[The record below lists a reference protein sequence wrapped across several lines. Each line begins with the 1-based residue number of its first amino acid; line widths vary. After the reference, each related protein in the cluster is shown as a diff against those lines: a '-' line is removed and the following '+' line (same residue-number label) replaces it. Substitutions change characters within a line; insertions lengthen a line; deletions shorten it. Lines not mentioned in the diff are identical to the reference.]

1 MTTAKKDDMPE
12 VIAEVMRH
20 PPSEVCLSIITAR
33 DVHKAKA
40 LAHFPVHVK
49 IFEDTFELLV
59 NAIHGLNFAKKENWE
74 QHNTLQVVFL
84 SKVLKTLFSA
94 FQQIMHGDCFEALAT
109 CRIVYETLL
118 RVCFIEK
125 SPEHQFSTIKAEKG
139 CTQFTP
145 TNFLRDT
152 LKVIDEDPFY
162 EFLSFSV
169 HSNKYPVLK
178 DMFKSQQNGGLL
190 LDLGFEYNEKYL
202 QVSFNTLIVIT
213 YLAGRLFQG
222 LFNSHLAETRYEL
235 KKMNAIEILVRDMP
249 NEFNTIPGLIE
260 KILEKLRS
268 G

>member
-20 PPSEVCLSIITAR
+20 PPSEVYLSIITAR

-40 LAHFPVHVK
+40 LAHLPVHVK

-84 SKVLKTLFSA
+84 SKVPKTLFSA
-94 FQQIMHGDCFEALAT
+94 FQQIMHGDYFEALST
-109 CRIVYETLL
+109 YRIVYKTFL

-125 SPEHQFSTIKAEKG
+125 FPAHQSSTIKAAKG
-139 CTQFTP
+139 SPDFKP

-162 EFLSFSV
+162 EFLSPPV
-169 HSNKYPVLK
+169 HSNKYLVLE

-190 LDLGFEYNEKYL
+190 LDLGFEYNEKYISAL
-202 QVSFNTLIVIT
+202 RLI
-213 YLAGRLFQG
+213 
-222 LFNSHLAETRYEL
+222 
-235 KKMNAIEILVRDMP
+235 
-249 NEFNTIPGLIE
+249 
-260 KILEKLRS
+260 
-268 G
+268 

>member
-20 PPSEVCLSIITAR
+20 PPSEVCLNIITAR

-40 LAHFPVHVK
+40 LAHLPVHVK

-59 NAIHGLNFAKKENWE
+59 NAIHGLNFAKKENWK

-94 FQQIMHGDCFEALAT
+94 FQQIMHGDCFEALAI
-109 CRIVYETLL
+109 CRIAYETLL
-118 RVCFIEK
+118 RVCFIEV
-125 SPEHQFSTIKAEKG
+125 SPDHQFSTIKAEKG
-139 CTQFTP
+139 CPKFTP

-162 EFLSFSV
+162 EFLSLPV
-169 HSNKYPVLK
+169 HSHKYSVLK
-178 DMFKSQQNGGLL
+178 DMVKSQQNGGLL

-202 QVSFNTLIVIT
+202 QVSFNNLIVIT

-222 LFNSHLAETRYEL
+222 LFNSHLAETRSEL
-235 KKMNAIEILVRDMP
+235 KKMNAIEILVREMP
-249 NEFNTIPGLIE
+249 NEFNTIPSLIE
-260 KILEKLRS
+260 KILENLRR

>member
-1 MTTAKKDDMPE
+1 MPE

-20 PPSEVCLSIITAR
+20 PPSEVCLSIITHR

-40 LAHFPVHVK
+40 LAHLPVHVK
-49 IFEDTFELLV
+49 VFEDTFELLV

-84 SKVLKTLFSA
+84 SKVPKTLFSA
-94 FQQIMHGDCFEALAT
+94 FQQIMHGDYFEALAT

-118 RVCFIEK
+118 RVCFIETF
-125 SPEHQFSTIKAEKG
+125 PAHQYLTIKAEKG
-139 CTQFTP
+139 SRDFKP
-145 TNFLRDT
+145 TNFLKDT
-152 LKVIDEDPFY
+152 LKVIDKDPFY
-162 EFLSFSV
+162 EFLSLPV
-169 HSNKYPVLK
+169 HSNKYLVLE

-202 QVSFNTLIVIT
+202 EVSFNNLIVIT

-235 KKMNAIEILVRDMP
+235 KKMNAIEILVREMP